1 MSNNNGFN
9 FGQFI
14 PGYDFLQ
21 QLSKTSQSTGA
32 GLPPFA
38 NWVAPTVSVE
48 EIDKRID
55 ELKSV
60 QFWLEQNSRGL
71 TATIQALQVQKMTLS
86 TLQDMNVNMGEF
98 AKAFGFGAES
108 GGSSSANP
116 SSAATG
122 SASNWPMDSTTSAAA
137 PTAPAAEP
145 APSQAAPDNSDAQAT
160 ESDPTPAMAAQAM
173 QWWGALTQ
181 QFQQIAT
188 QVMQDPVHQAA
199 MAQATNMASDFT
211 KAAAQAT
218 SDMVRQ
224 AVSPVV
230 APKAK
235 TSSKKATAAKPAA
248 AAKAEAPSPAAQ
260 PAAKKAASKPAAKAP
275 ARKTA
280 AKKASAAKK

>member
-1 MSNNNGFN
+1 MSDNNGFN

-98 AKAFGFGAES
+98 AKAFGFGAE

-260 PAAKKAASKPAAKAP
+260 PAAKKAARKA
-275 ARKTA
+275 A

>member
-1 MSNNNGFN
+1 MSDNNGFN

-98 AKAFGFGAES
+98 AKAFGFGAE
-108 GGSSSANP
+108 GSSSASQP
-116 SSAATG
+116 SAATG

-218 SDMVRQ
+218 SDLVRQ

-260 PAAKKAASKPAAKAP
+260 PAAKKAARKA
-275 ARKTA
+275 A